1 MGFMDLPTELLGQI
15 IDLAI
20 PEDDCYCLYR
30 PCTVNFRLV
39 NRKYF

>member
-15 IDLAI
+15 VDLAI

-30 PCTVNFRLV
+30 PFTVNLRLV